1 MRRVKVTKSK
11 HIETGRIYDYPM
23 VNEKYELLFSQAMF
37 HQFMQEGCDGEV
49 YVVAV
54 IEYLGGK
61 VETVPVPAITF
72 L

>member
-1 MRRVKVTKSK
+1 MRKVKVTKSK
-11 HIETGRIYDYPM
+11 HIKTGRVYDYPI
-23 VNEKYELLFSQAMF
+23 VKEEYELLFSQAMF

-54 IEYLGGK
+54 IEYQGGK
-61 VETVPVPAITF
+61 VETVPVSAITF